1 MVYVYTSL
9 ETQGQFVRAGRR
21 NRGQNLEQRKFT
33 SRLRGACPGLLVAI
47 YPVILRPV
55 PTNYLCVSEDGR
67 SKDRDLLTMVAL
79 LCPKE
84 KTSHLPHGTH

>member
-1 MVYVYTSL
+1 MAYVYTSL
-9 ETQGQFVRAGRR
+9 KTQGQFVRAGRR

-33 SRLRGACPGLLVAI
+33 NRPRGARPGLLVAI

-67 SKDRDLLTMVAL
+67 FKDRDFVTMVAL